1 METWVLFILVFLGL
15 VAIDFCW
22 TFYIAKV
29 AEKKAVEAGLW
40 SAGITLLSAGVV
52 VAYTTNPVL
61 VVAAVLGA
69 FVGTVL
75 AVRMNKEKPTAAG
88 VATDPVS

>member
-1 METWVLFILVFLGL
+1 MSLPVLFILVFLGL

-29 AEKKAVEAGLW
+29 AERKAIQSGAW
-40 SAGITLLSAGVV
+40 SAMITLLSAFVV
-52 VAYTTNPVL
+52 VAYTTNPIL
-61 VVAAVLGA
+61 IVAAVLGA

-75 AVRMNKEKPTAAG
+75 AVKMNKDKSTVAG
-88 VATDPVS
+88 VATDLVS